1 MEETIMGW
9 TALIDKEFNE
19 IGYTGDDPW
28 DILDECIDRLKD
40 AYKSY
45 WKRDMNE
52 EEIAYSVEYFKEKL
66 ERNENGEEEDNSGS

>member
-9 TALIDKEFNE
+9 TALIDKDFNE

-28 DILDECIDRLKD
+28 DILDD
-40 AYKSY
+40 AVEELQGAYQKY
-45 WKRDMNE
+45 WKRKMNA
-52 EEIAYSVEYFKEKL
+52 EEIAYSVEYLKERL